1 MRRALLGRVNLY
13 LALDKYTSSCTSL
26 EKHQNHS
33 STREHTR
40 HDAAQQSPGGRGGEG
55 GGWMPVT
62 LRASSSSQR
71 EGWVAQVVGMM
82 SALHSCWRIQSQE
95 VLACAYMHMRM
106 RVFNTMQHTTTHY
119 NALHYTTTHCDA
131 LQHTVSHCITLQHT
145 ATHCILLHHIA
156 THCRT
161 LQHMRIGACMHAYT
175 LLDTFRTATH
185 CNNTLEQ
192 HTSTHCNTLHY
203 TSAHCHTLQQYTATQ
218 FNTLQMLW
226 IQAAFAYAHN
236 HLYTHTH

>member
-33 STREHTR
+33 FTREHTR

-131 LQHTVSHCITLQHT
+131 LQHTATHCITLHHT
-145 ATHCILLHHIA
+145 ATHRNTLHPTAPYCNTLPHSA
-156 THCRT
+156 THAHR
-161 LQHMRIGACMHAYT
+161 CMHACIHIT
-175 LLDTFRTATH
+175 RHF
-185 CNNTLEQ
+185 
-192 HTSTHCNTLHY
+192 SHCNTLQQ
-203 TSAHCHTLQQYTATQ
+203 HTRTTH
-218 FNTLQMLW
+218 FNTLQ
-226 IQAAFAYAHN
+226 
-236 HLYTHTH
+236 HTTLHFSTLPHTATIHRNTVQHTPDAVDTSCLRIRT

>member
-1 MRRALLGRVNLY
+1 MRRTLQHTALTSIHCNTLQHTATHCNTGGTCHLHMRRALLGRVNLY

-119 NALHYTTTHCDA
+119 KHYITLPLTVMHCNTLYHTA
-131 LQHTVSHCITLQHT
+131 SHCNTPQHTASYCTILQHT
-145 ATHCILLHHIA
+145 AAL
-156 THCRT
+156 
-161 LQHMRIGACMHAYT
+161 
-175 LLDTFRTATH
+175 
-185 CNNTLEQ
+185 
-192 HTSTHCNTLHY
+192 CNTC
-203 TSAHCHTLQQYTATQ
+203 A
-218 FNTLQMLW
+218 
-226 IQAAFAYAHN
+226 
-236 HLYTHTH
+236 